1 MRDQKTTCPPG
12 DLNAGSILMRP
23 PSIMKNLILH
33 TEQIK
38 DKELFREFEKD
49 PLTLPI
55 IAEMI
60 KNQACEFREPLK
72 IKVKALKIKE
82 LYQVEGHFKTRLRIG
97 CSRCLKDF
105 DSPLASDFTLTYT
118 KEVPGLMDVL
128 NEKEIE
134 LKLEEIG
141 LFYFRGEEI
150 NLQQGIQEQVVM
162 AFPLQPLCNKNCKG
176 LCPQCGADL
185 NREDCG
191 CRREPQSHPFAV
203 LKKLKLD

>member
-1 MRDQKTTCPPG
+1 
-12 DLNAGSILMRP
+12 
-23 PSIMKNLILH
+23 MKNLILH

-38 DKELFREFEKD
+38 DKALFREFEKD

-72 IKVKALKIKE
+72 IRVKAFKIKE
-82 LYQVEGHFKTRLRIG
+82 LYQVEGYFNTRIRIE

-105 DSPLASDFTLTYT
+105 DSPLVSDFRLTYT
-118 KEVPGLMDVL
+118 KEVPGLMDVMD
-128 NEKEIE
+128 EKEIE

-150 NLQQGIQEQVVM
+150 NLQQGIQEQIVM
-162 AFPLQPLCNKNCKG
+162 AFPLQPLCSDNCKG

-185 NREDCG
+185 NRRNCG
-191 CRREPQSHPFAV
+191 CMREPRSHTFAA
-203 LKKLKLD
+203 LKNLKLD